1 MGLKFL
7 CSTEVR
13 EMTLGSTQRVVKKGQ
28 RNRRFEKLDFS
39 FQIRHLRVLINAI
52 SELYVAGRGRHPLI
66 ASIVCW
72 MVLRFQVDLGLDQQI
87 VTTAS

>member
-28 RNRRFEKLDFS
+28 RNRRFEKFG
-39 FQIRHLRVLINAI
+39 IP
-52 SELYVAGRGRHPLI
+52 LYLYGATEESKFNTEALVYRKPRRL
-66 ASIVCW
+66 S
-72 MVLRFQVDLGLDQQI
+72 
-87 VTTAS
+87 SS